1 MTALPIWAVLLIGV
15 ATGAATLAGG
25 ALILYLSSA
34 LDLVLGFSAGAII
47 GVALFDLLPTA
58 LSVAGETRSP
68 LTTTGLVAVGF
79 SIYLAGDRA
88 STSLGDGR
96 SKRHFAPASLTLHSF
111 VDGLAIGLAFHVS
124 ATVGFIVA
132 IGVLAHDFIDGANTV
147 TVTLSSGSGVPS
159 ARAWLAADAAAPL
172 AGILLASAIA
182 IPRMSLALLLA
193 VFGGFFLY
201 IGATELLPRSQA
213 IRPRLSSV
221 AATVGGMAL
230 IYAVISLAS
239 VGGSGLG

>member
-15 ATGAATLAGG
+15 TTGAATLAGG

-79 SIYLAGDRA
+79 IIYLAGDRA
-88 STSLGDGR
+88 STALRGGR
-96 SKRHFAPASLTLHSF
+96 SRRHFAPASLTLHSF

-124 ATVGFIVA
+124 PAAGSIVA
-132 IGVLAHDFIDGANTV
+132 MGVLAHDFIDGANTV
-147 TVTLSSGSGVPS
+147 TVTLSSGSAVPT
-159 ARAWLAADAAAPL
+159 ARAWLAADAVAPL
-172 AGILLASAIA
+172 VGILLASVIA
-182 IPRMSLALLLA
+182 IPRISLALLLA

-221 AATVGGMAL
+221 VATVGGMAL
-230 IYAVISLAS
+230 IYAVISLSSA
-239 VGGSGLG
+239 GANGLG